1 MTKGKSMMGPDSD
14 KNIESFKINLGA
26 KQEFACCGKV
36 KKYRENVF
44 SGRRVPITQVIIT
57 A

>member
-1 MTKGKSMMGPDSD
+1 MTKGKSMMGPGSD
-14 KNIESFKINLGA
+14 KNTEFIKLNHRAE
-26 KQEFACCGKV
+26 QEFACCGKV

-44 SGRRVPITQVIIT
+44 SGRWMPITQVIIT